1 LARKTGGQAV
11 ILSSARE
18 IIRSQEAIRI
28 RKPSMDHFA
37 VQKFVDEIWM
47 DSIVPEL
54 IEYIKIPAK
63 SPHFDADWEKNG
75 YIEDA
80 VQKNFGWCKAQ
91 NIKDMEC
98 EIVRLPGRTPL
109 IFMDIPGDSEDTIL
123 MYGHLDKQPEM
134 TGWAD
139 ELGPW
144 KPVIKDDRLYGRGG
158 ADDGY
163 AAYSSLTALA
173 ALQEQNMPHARCVV
187 IIEACEESG
196 SFDLPHYIE
205 HLRDRIGEPS
215 LVVCLDS
222 GAGNYEQLW
231 LTVSLRGMAAGTL
244 RADVLKE
251 GVHSGYASGVVPSS
265 FRVLRRL
272 LSRLEDEDSGK
283 VLPDYLQAD
292 IPAQRLDQTRH
303 MAEELGDAVY
313 TAYPFCDGVQP
324 QAEDNVE
331 RILNRTWRPAL
342 SVTGADGLPTLDHAG
357 NVLRPHTALKL
368 SMRLPPT
375 VDGEE
380 ATQRMKAT
388 LEADPPQGARVSFT
402 PEHPASGWNAPDI
415 APWLD
420 ASLDRASQAAYGKG
434 VMYMGEG
441 GTIPF
446 MAMLGEFFPQAQFMI
461 TGVLGPNSN
470 AHGPNE
476 FLHIPFTRKLTA
488 CVAQVIADH
497 YRREA

>member
-1 LARKTGGQAV
+1 
-11 ILSSARE
+11 
-18 IIRSQEAIRI
+18 
-28 RKPSMDHFA
+28 MDHQS
-37 VQKFVDEIWM
+37 VQKFVDEVWT

-63 SPHFDADWEKNG
+63 SPHFDPDWEKNG

-80 VQKNFGWCKAQ
+80 VQQIFAWCKSQDIAG
-91 NIKDMEC
+91 MEC

-109 IFMDIPGDSEDTIL
+109 IFMDIPGDNDDTIL
-123 MYGHLDKQPEM
+123 LYGHLDKQPEM
-134 TGWAD
+134 TGWTD
-139 ELGPW
+139 GLGPW
-144 KPVIKDDRLYGRGG
+144 IPVIRDGRLYGRGG

-163 AAYSSLTALA
+163 AAYGSLTAIM
-173 ALQEQNMPHARCVV
+173 ALQREKMPHARCVV

-196 SFDLPHYIE
+196 SYDLPHYID
-205 HLRDRIGEPS
+205 HLRDRIGTPS

-222 GAGNYEQLW
+222 GAGNYDQLW

-244 RADVLKE
+244 RADVLEE
-251 GVHSGYASGVVPSS
+251 GVHSGYASGIVPSS
-265 FRVLRRL
+265 FRVLRQL
-272 LSRLEDEDSGK
+272 ISRLEDENTGR
-283 VLPDYLQAD
+283 VLPDYLYAD
-292 IPAQRLDQTRH
+292 ISDQRMRQNQR
-303 MAEELGDAVY
+303 MADALGDGVFDV
-313 TAYPFCDGVQP
+313 YPFCEGVKP
-324 QAEDNVE
+324 QAENNLE

-342 SVTGADGLPTLDHAG
+342 SVTGAEGIPALASAG
-357 NVLRPHTALKL
+357 NVLRPYTALKL

-380 ATQRMKAT
+380 ATLKIKET
-388 LEADPPQGARVSFT
+388 LEANPPENARISF
-402 PEHPASGWNAPDI
+402 ESDHAASGWNAPDI

-420 ASLDRASQAAYGKG
+420 ASLEKASQATYGQS

-446 MAMLGEFFPQAQFMI
+446 MAMLGDSFPRAQFMI

-476 FLHIPFTRKLTA
+476 FLHIPFARKLTT

-497 YRREA
+497 CHRKA